1 MPLKILAARGLACQ
15 QNEFWNEHRNE
26 KQNDLNDGV
35 ACTGSFWV
43 NADGS

>member
-1 MPLKILAARGLACQ
+1 MPPKILAARGLACQ
-15 QNEFWNEHRNE
+15 QNNFWHEHRNE

-43 NADGS
+43 DANGL